1 MDFEDKMHRQQFE
14 EMYNQYQTPLRK
26 LAYRYNV
33 PVDDIEDMVHDTFLS
48 YARSD
53 YSLELPPDEM
63 RKLLSR
69 ILKNRCIDF
78 HRSAKRRNCYS
89 IDDDGYYREEIF
101 VNEKEEPLIDGI
113 ISKEKCRALMN
124 ELENLP
130 MNWREVAK
138 LKLIEGRPTDE
149 VCRLL
154 NISEKACYS
163 RVSRIRKYLQ
173 KLVKDENWPSTLLR
187 RQFQIISESLRSFQS
202 ARLRCPPHCS
212 ACFVPWLRYRQ
223 NAPCTAR

>member
-1 MDFEDKMHRQQFE
+1 MTESGTGLKIERWAGEWISKTRCIDNSLKRCTD
-14 EMYNQYQTPLRK
+14 QYQTPLRK

-173 KLVKDENWPSTLLR
+173 KLVKDENWP
-187 RQFQIISESLRSFQS
+187 
-202 ARLRCPPHCS
+202 
-212 ACFVPWLRYRQ
+212 
-223 NAPCTAR
+223 

>member
-1 MDFEDKMHRQQFE
+1 MTESGTGLKIERWVGEWISKTRCIDKQFE

-63 RKLLSR
+63 RKLFSR

-101 VNEKEEPLIDGI
+101 VNEKEEPLVDGI

-173 KLVKDENWPSTLLR
+173 KLVKDENWP
-187 RQFQIISESLRSFQS
+187 
-202 ARLRCPPHCS
+202 
-212 ACFVPWLRYRQ
+212 
-223 NAPCTAR
+223 

>member
-173 KLVKDENWPSTLLR
+173 KLVKDENWPKHCCAGSFKLFLR
-187 RQFQIISESLRSFQS
+187 
-202 ARLRCPPHCS
+202 
-212 ACFVPWLRYRQ
+212 ACAAFNQRDYGVHRIAQPALFHG
-223 NAPCTAR
+223 

>member
-1 MDFEDKMHRQQFE
+1 MKQIKGYKGRDRLSRSIFSHNGLTYE
-14 EMYNQYQTPLRK
+14 
-26 LAYRYNV
+26 
-33 PVDDIEDMVHDTFLS
+33 PVS
-48 YARSD
+48 YTH
-53 YSLELPPDEM
+53 
-63 RKLLSR
+63 LLSR

-149 VCRLL
+149 V
-154 NISEKACYS
+154 
-163 RVSRIRKYLQ
+163 
-173 KLVKDENWPSTLLR
+173 
-187 RQFQIISESLRSFQS
+187 
-202 ARLRCPPHCS
+202 
-212 ACFVPWLRYRQ
+212 
-223 NAPCTAR
+223 

>member
-101 VNEKEEPLIDGI
+101 VNEKEEPLVDGI

-173 KLVKDENWPSTLLR
+173 KRLRTKIGRKHCCAGSFKLLLR
-187 RQFQIISESLRSFQS
+187 
-202 ARLRCPPHCS
+202 
-212 ACFVPWLRYRQ
+212 ACAAFNQRDYGVHRIAQPALFHG
-223 NAPCTAR
+223 

>member
-173 KLVKDENWPSTLLR
+173 KLVKDENGRKHCCAGSFKLFLR
-187 RQFQIISESLRSFQS
+187 
-202 ARLRCPPHCS
+202 
-212 ACFVPWLRYRQ
+212 ACAAFNQRDYGVHRIAQPALFHG
-223 NAPCTAR
+223 

>member
-130 MNWREVAK
+130 
-138 LKLIEGRPTDE
+138 T
-149 VCRLL
+149 
-154 NISEKACYS
+154 
-163 RVSRIRKYLQ
+163 
-173 KLVKDENWPSTLLR
+173 
-187 RQFQIISESLRSFQS
+187 ESLRSFQS

>member
-1 MDFEDKMHRQQFE
+1 MDFEDKKHRQQFE
-14 EMYNQYQTPLRK
+14 AMYNQYQTPLRK
-26 LAYRYNV
+26 LAYRYNI

-78 HRSAKRRNCYS
+78 HRSAKRRSCYS

-113 ISKEKCRALMN
+113 IGKEKCRALMN

-149 VCRLL
+149 VC
-154 NISEKACYS
+154 
-163 RVSRIRKYLQ
+163 
-173 KLVKDENWPSTLLR
+173 
-187 RQFQIISESLRSFQS
+187 
-202 ARLRCPPHCS
+202 
-212 ACFVPWLRYRQ
+212 
-223 NAPCTAR
+223 